1 MFTASQAEALLKL
14 AGLAELEPLVRA
26 VAGCGFDPAI
36 YLADN
41 SGLTESGY
49 DAGSAAF
56 HFLAYGYG
64 EDRNLIC
71 GPLPEGLSA
80 FRQVSIPNRAYAA
93 GLFRTLFFGQL
104 RDPKTA
110 DRVWH
115 VIDAGLIEC
124 LRAMGGLPYVIFGD
138 SHTNHY
144 LRKAS
149 VGERWLAPLPVVC
162 HGASAIALGNPNSRL
177 GYGERILDWA
187 RMAAGSGTFNAPI
200 FLKFGGLD
208 AEFRW
213 MWRRLQNGV
222 RQFSLAEYDEFARF
236 SAAGYGAFLDRLS
249 EILGNR
255 VLRVC
260 SVFPSALADAYW
272 AEIFIEAY
280 RATPEEDRDLA
291 ARLRDFEIP
300 RFATRTQLRALYN
313 YYLRSMCR
321 QKGLVFVDDF
331 APFVGRDG
339 STDPRCYLRH
349 GGRDNHLDRRE
360 IDAEMAGIVEHF
372 VSVEAN

>member
-14 AGLAELEPLVRA
+14 TGLAELEPLVRA
-26 VAGCGFDPAI
+26 VTGCGFDPAI

-41 SGLTESGY
+41 SGLAESGY

-64 EDRNLIC
+64 EERNLVC
-71 GPLPEGLSA
+71 GPLPEGLLA
-80 FRQVSIPNRAYAA
+80 FRQLSIPNRAYAA
-93 GLFRTLFFGQL
+93 RLFRSLFFGQL
-104 RDPKTA
+104 NNLKTA

-138 SHTNHY
+138 SHANHY
-144 LRKAS
+144 LRRAS
-149 VGERWLAPLPVVC
+149 AGERWLAPLPVVC
-162 HGASAIALGNPNSRL
+162 HGASAIALGNPKSRL
-177 GYGERILDWA
+177 GYGEKILHWA
-187 RMAAGSGTFNAPI
+187 RIATGSGAFEAPI

-222 RQFSLAEYDEFARF
+222 RQFSLPEYDEFARL

-249 EILGNR
+249 EILGKR

-260 SVFPSALADAYW
+260 SVFPSVLADAHW

-280 RATPEEDRDLA
+280 RATPEEDCLLA
-291 ARLRDFEIP
+291 ERLRDFEIP
-300 RFATRTQLRALYN
+300 GFATRTQLRALYN
-313 YYLRSMCR
+313 YYLRSMSR

-331 APFVGRDG
+331 SPLVGRDG
-339 STDPRCYLRH
+339 NTDPRCYRGH
-349 GGRDNHLDRRE
+349 GGRNNHLDRRE
-360 IDAEMAGIVEHF
+360 IDAEIVGIVERF
-372 VSVEAN
+372 ISVEAN